1 MNLIRAVFFLLLTAA
16 VFGCGVAQRSPGPE
30 ARVAAK
36 NLAAQVGSADA
47 EAGTEFQ
54 LFAQVFDQ
62 VRNFYVDEVEDAT
75 LLTAAAN
82 GMRDKFPEPS
92 KTEEG
97 KLVVAAIDG
106 MLNSLDPYSAYLNS
120 RNYKTVRDQIRG
132 EFGGIGLQVTK
143 EGDLIKVIAPIDGT
157 PAATAGMRAGDA
169 ITHADGKSLLGLTLR
184 AAVEMLR
191 GPAGSAVRLTVM
203 RGDQSPFDVEILR
216 ARIQIKA
223 VRWSQENGIGYI
235 RISSFTEKATREF
248 VDAVESL
255 RNGGGDSL
263 HGIVLDLRN
272 NPGGSLEQSVLISD
286 ALLDRGNIVSTRGRA
301 EQHFFNARPGDIT
314 AGLPIVVLVNDGS
327 ASASEIVAGA
337 LKDHGRALLIGG
349 RTFGKGSVQSI
360 IPLSHNDGLKLTT
373 ARYYTPAG
381 VSVDGGIEPD
391 VAVKQDPDRE
401 GDEQRERANQ
411 ELSRLISAR

>member
-1 MNLIRAVFFLLLTAA
+1 MILIRAALLLLLTAF
-16 VFGCGVAQRSPGPE
+16 VFGCGVAPRSPGPE

-36 NLAAQVGSADA
+36 NLAVQAGSSDADS
-47 EAGTEFQ
+47 GTEFQ

-82 GMRDKFPEPS
+82 GMRNKFPEPN

-97 KLVVAAIDG
+97 KLVAAAIDG
-106 MLNSLDPYSAYLNS
+106 MLNSLDPYSAYLNR
-120 RNYKTVRDQIRG
+120 RNYKAVRDQIRG

-143 EGDLIKVIAPIDGT
+143 EDDLLKVIAPIDGT
-157 PAATAGMRAGDA
+157 PAALAGIRAGDA

-184 AAVEMLR
+184 AAVELLR
-191 GPAGSAVRLTVM
+191 GPADSEVRLTVK
-203 RGDQSPFDVEILR
+203 RGDQNPFDVSILR
-216 ARIQIKA
+216 ARIQIQA
-223 VRWSQENGIGYI
+223 VRWSQEKDIGYI

-255 RNGGGDSL
+255 RNGAGDSL
-263 HGIVLDLRN
+263 RGIVLDLRN

-286 ALLDRGNIVSTRGRA
+286 ALLERGNIVSTRGRV
-301 EQHFFNARPGDIT
+301 EQHFFNARPGDVT
-314 AGLPIVVLVNDGS
+314 SGLPIVVLVNGGS
-327 ASASEIVAGA
+327 ASAAEIVAGA

-373 ARYYTPAG
+373 ARYFTPAG

-391 VAVKQDPDRE
+391 VAVKQDPDRD

-411 ELSRLISAR
+411 ELSRLMTAR